1 MATGQYGNFDPSS
14 YHFVD
19 ADLQQIITKTQD
31 AINEMNTVNQTVQ
44 SHTDALVDANR
55 SDSGQILSG
64 HLATWNTDFH
74 ACVNNLTDINQ
85 KATALLQ
92 VNRSTGVDTTTQ
104 AR

>member
-1 MATGQYGNFDPSS
+1 MADFDPST
-14 YHFVD
+14 YHFSD
-19 ADLQQIITKTQD
+19 ADLQQIITKTSE
-31 AINEMNTVNQTVQ
+31 AVNEMNTVNQTVQ

-74 ACVNNLTDINQ
+74 ACVNNLNDLNQ

-92 VNRSTGVDTTTQ
+92 VNRNTSTETT
-104 AR
+104 AGAK